1 MQSLSHHQIVIL
13 FLQVSLM
20 LIAGKVLGET
30 AKKLKQPTVI
40 GEIIAGIILGPTVL
54 GAVFPDI
61 MHEVFPVSG
70 ASPLA
75 LHGLTSISIVL
86 LLFVAG
92 LEVELRMVLHQGI
105 KAILTSSFG
114 ITTSFLLGFGA
125 CLLLPVFLQVP
136 TDKYWVY
143 ALFMGVALSITS
155 LPVIARTLMDLGIF
169 KSHVG
174 MLIIA
179 AAMLDDVIGW
189 VAFSVILGMLQ
200 TNTETPVY
208 VTVVATLLF
217 TVITLTLVRR
227 LLDRSLPW
235 INHNL
240 SFPGGILA
248 FSITL
253 AFLCGAFTEAIGIHA
268 IFGSFIVGIALG
280 DSIHMSRRTKEII
293 HDFVNNIFAP
303 LFFVSI
309 GLKVNFIEGFDSSL
323 VALILL
329 LAMAG
334 KIIGCSVGAKLGG
347 FTMREAL
354 AVGSGMNA
362 RGAMGIIL
370 ATLALQVQLI
380 GQEIFIA
387 LVVMSLITSMLSGY
401 MIRYFLPKDFVGSS
415 APQGYILLGDNEI
428 SQFLA
433 KYLTDKKIPVLIVD
447 TSKKINLNKYDW
459 AVFNGN
465 VLDKGVIERLDL
477 SRYGYF
483 LALSE
488 EDELNEKACVVFEQ
502 EVGEDKVF
510 RLITKKESKSASLS
524 LAKNLLF
531 RGIHWNFAGLDKIIR
546 RNHLEITKISF
557 DSEEKLDKF
566 IAFNNHRKQI
576 IPLFVQKDKQL
587 FEPISSFPLQIK
599 EGNFLIYVDIP
610 ADTPQPHK
618 AEIQAK
624 RTSVEE

>member
-1 MQSLSHHQIVIL
+1 
-13 FLQVSLM
+13 
-20 LIAGKVLGET
+20 
-30 AKKLKQPTVI
+30 
-40 GEIIAGIILGPTVL
+40 
-54 GAVFPDI
+54 
-61 MHEVFPVSG
+61 
-70 ASPLA
+70 
-75 LHGLTSISIVL
+75 
-86 LLFVAG
+86 
-92 LEVELRMVLHQGI
+92 
-105 KAILTSSFG
+105 
-114 ITTSFLLGFGA
+114 
-125 CLLLPVFLQVP
+125 
-136 TDKYWVY
+136 
-143 ALFMGVALSITS
+143 
-155 LPVIARTLMDLGIF
+155 
-169 KSHVG
+169 
-174 MLIIA
+174 
-179 AAMLDDVIGW
+179 
-189 VAFSVILGMLQ
+189 
-200 TNTETPVY
+200 
-208 VTVVATLLF
+208 
-217 TVITLTLVRR
+217 
-227 LLDRSLPW
+227 
-235 INHNL
+235 
-240 SFPGGILA
+240 
-248 FSITL
+248 
-253 AFLCGAFTEAIGIHA
+253 
-268 IFGSFIVGIALG
+268 
-280 DSIHMSRRTKEII
+280 
-293 HDFVNNIFAP
+293 
-303 LFFVSI
+303 
-309 GLKVNFIEGFDSSL
+309 
-323 VALILL
+323 
-329 LAMAG
+329 
-334 KIIGCSVGAKLGG
+334 
-347 FTMREAL
+347 
-354 AVGSGMNA
+354 
-362 RGAMGIIL
+362 MGIIL

-610 ADTPQPHK
+610 ADTPQTHK
-618 AEIQAK
+618 IESMQRQAVK
-624 RTSVEE
+624 E